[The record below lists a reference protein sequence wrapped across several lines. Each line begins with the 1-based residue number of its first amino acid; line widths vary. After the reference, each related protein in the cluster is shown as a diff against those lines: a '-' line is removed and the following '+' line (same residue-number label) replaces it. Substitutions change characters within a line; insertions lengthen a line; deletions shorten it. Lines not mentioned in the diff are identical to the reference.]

1 MLKTQF
7 AKAFYLCNSFL
18 LISTPF
24 TANPIP
30 YNAGSFRQEKNGIE
44 TAFLSP
50 GSPTNRNIL
59 PGHVFYPF
67 KTSPEPLS
75 KEPQRKLNRKGILF
89 VKKYIKNSCECLISV
104 KNRSMIPFFIIDSVF
119 KLYGLPVEL
128 KYLAVIESELKPSAL
143 SRVGARGPW
152 QFMPGTAQDLGLK
165 IISNYDER
173 TNYYKSTRAAA
184 RYLKDLYAQF
194 GDWLLVLAAY
204 NGGPKPVYTAIRK
217 SGSRNFW
224 VLQDYLP
231 VESRE
236 HVKKFIATHYY
247 FEGRGSETT
256 LTKAENMEYA
266 KTLSEFA
273 AYHPE
278 AEISVTQ
285 KVNSGNPKTTQK
297 RENLAVNYDARQKPG
312 SENNGTDK
320 NSKINQG
327 TVRQF
332 ESSEH
337 KFKRL
342 MKESEEC
349 LKRSSKMI

>member
-7 AKAFYLCNSFL
+7 VKAFSLCYSFL
-18 LISTPF
+18 LIANPF
-24 TANPIP
+24 TAHPISS
-30 YNAGSFRQEKNGIE
+30 NAFSFPEDKNG
-44 TAFLSP
+44 TATALLTP
-50 GSPTNRNIL
+50 WGSIIRNT
-59 PGHVFYPF
+59 PPDYVFCPF
-67 KTSPEPLS
+67 KTSVELLPR
-75 KEPQRKLNRKGILF
+75 EPQRKLNSKGMLF
-89 VKKYIKNSCECLISV
+89 VKKYIKNSCECLVTV

-119 KLYGLPVEL
+119 KLCGLPVEL

-231 VESRE
+231 AESRE

-256 LTKAENMEYA
+256 LTKAENIEYA
-266 KTLSEFA
+266 KTLNEFA
-273 AYHPE
+273 AYHPM

-285 KVNSGNPKTTQK
+285 KVTLGNPKTTQK
-297 RENLAVNYDARQKPG
+297 REDLAANYDGKQKLR
-312 SENNGTDK
+312 SEYNGTNK
-320 NSKINQG
+320 NPPINQRV
-327 TVRQF
+327 VRQF

-342 MKESEEC
+342 MKESEES
-349 LKRSSKMI
+349 LKRSSKLI

>member
-7 AKAFYLCNSFL
+7 AKAFSLCYSFL

-30 YNAGSFRQEKNGIE
+30 SNVFSFSEEKNGIE
-44 TAFLSP
+44 TALLTP
-50 GSPTNRNIL
+50 WGPTSRNIL
-59 PGHVFYPF
+59 PGYVFYPF
-67 KTSPEPLS
+67 NTFVEPLP
-75 KEPQRKLNRKGILF
+75 KGPQRKLNSKGMVF
-89 VKKYIKNSCECLISV
+89 VKKYIKSSCECLVSV

-119 KLYGLPVEL
+119 KLYGLPIEL

-165 IISNYDER
+165 IIRNYDER

-231 VESRE
+231 AESRE

-266 KTLSEFA
+266 KTLNEFA

-285 KVNSGNPKTTQK
+285 KVNSGNPKTTRK
-297 RENLAVNYDARQKPG
+297 REDLAVNYDAKPKPG

-320 NSKINQG
+320 NPQINQRV
-327 TVRQF
+327 VRQF